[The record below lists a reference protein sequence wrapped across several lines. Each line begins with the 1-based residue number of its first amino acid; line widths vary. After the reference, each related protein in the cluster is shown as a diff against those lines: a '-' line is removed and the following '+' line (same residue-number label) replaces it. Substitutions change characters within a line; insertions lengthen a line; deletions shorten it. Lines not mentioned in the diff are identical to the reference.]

1 MPAPLSLD
9 LRKRILSAY
18 KNGVAIKKLAS
29 DKIASKS
36 TIYNL
41 IKLEK
46 ETGSVEPRENKNG
59 RKPILTNGDL
69 ERIRNKISEK
79 SDITLYE
86 LKSELKLPIC
96 KSALCNIINYKL
108 NLKRKKDTS
117 SQRTESPRCK
127 STS

>member
-9 LRKRILSAY
+9 LRKRILRAY
-18 KNGVAIKKLAS
+18 ENGVSFKKLAS
-29 DKIASKS
+29 DKIVSKS

-41 IKLEK
+41 INLVK
-46 ETGSVEPRENKNG
+46 ETGSAEPRENKNG
-59 RKPILTNGDL
+59 RKPILTNEDF

-79 SDITLYE
+79 SDITLDE
-86 LKSELKLPIC
+86 LKSELKLPVC

-117 SQRTESPRCK
+117 SQRTKSSRCK
-127 STS
+127 SAS

>member
-9 LRKRILSAY
+9 LRKRILRAY
-18 KNGVAIKKLAS
+18 KNGVPVKKLAS

-41 IKLEK
+41 INLEK
-46 ETGSVEPRENKNG
+46 ETGSAEPRENKNG

-69 ERIRNKISEK
+69 ERIRDKISEK
-79 SDITLYE
+79 SDITLDE

-117 SQRTESPRCK
+117 SKRTKSARCK
-127 STS
+127 SKA